1 MDELKEE
8 TLEDVLQKIYTR
20 LAHIEAV
27 LGYVLTIVND
37 PKQSDEESPAV
48 KVVASPTEELPK

>member
-1 MDELKEE
+1 MDPKEE

-37 PKQSDEESPAV
+37 PPKKSDEELPAV
-48 KVVASPTEELPK
+48 IDVAVST